1 MPGVLL
7 RVTRRCRR
15 GVFANAINPKVM
27 LFFLAFLPQFVQADR
42 GDVPWQLAQLGVA
55 FTVQAAGNPFAAQEL
70 SSGYSLAAGE
80 KSAEGSCGEGKCG
93 GEMNKAE
100 GEAKAEG
107 EGKCGEG
114 KCGAEKKA
122 E

>member
-1 MPGVLL
+1 MKHLNSVVATLGAALL
-7 RVTRRCRR
+7 SS
-15 GVFANAINPKVM
+15 A
-27 LFFLAFLPQFVQADR
+27 AFS
-42 GDVPWQLAQLGVA
+42 
-55 FTVQAAGNPFAAQEL
+55 VQAASNPFAAQEL

-93 GEMNKAE
+93 GEMKKAE
-100 GEAKAEG
+100 GEGKCGGEAKAEG